1 MCREQSRA
9 VPVKLLESY
18 MSAYPLPSVFL
29 MVTSMP
35 VSPVDIGCFAL
46 EGTKGKGF
54 LKITENQTQRL
65 YVYSAVFFS
74 GLCLDGS

>member
-1 MCREQSRA
+1 
-9 VPVKLLESY
+9 